1 MTGHARYP
9 VPRLFAGLTVL
20 FVLAVGAAGMG
31 EAAAADEPDTVT
43 IPLNALN
50 NSGVSGTATLIAQ
63 GNQTVVTL
71 DVEGIAGDHPD
82 HIHRSTCSDPEPKP
96 TYPLRD
102 VVLNPANARGESET
116 TVRVK
121 LSELVGG
128 QYLILIHKSPT
139 DISTYVA
146 CGNIAAGEE
155 EGDGG
160 EADAT
165 AEATTEEA
173 SAAEGEA
180 ESDGGNAD
188 AAVAAAADE
197 GGEGGDAAAA
207 DDEGAAAGGG
217 RSTGGTT
224 GTTRVPAT
232 GVGTGLTSD
241 ATDLML
247 AVTVG
252 ALAATL
258 ATGGLALRRREV
270 RQTSRGRR
278 R

>member
-82 HIHRSTCSDPEPKP
+82 HIHRSTCSNPEPKP

-197 GGEGGDAAAA
+197 GGEGG
-207 DDEGAAAGGG
+207 GG

-258 ATGGLALRRREV
+258 ATGGLALRRREA